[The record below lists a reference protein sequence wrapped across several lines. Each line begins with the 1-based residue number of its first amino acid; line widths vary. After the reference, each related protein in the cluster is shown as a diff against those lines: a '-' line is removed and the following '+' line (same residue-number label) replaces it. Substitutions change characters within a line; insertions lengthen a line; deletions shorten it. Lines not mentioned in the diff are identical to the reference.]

1 MFAVRLGQRSIRILG
16 LLAALLVAVSIL
28 FLPRLVSRAD
38 PGDAPITAVAF
49 VDLNSDGE
57 WQPGELR
64 FTDLAVNVYD
74 SEGNTVAGVLDA
86 GADQFNIDVA
96 GLDAAGA
103 LVDEYRVEFH
113 SVGAP
118 YVFSAQGESQDGA
131 AIAQGGSS
139 VQFAAPGDTVYVA
152 VHDPAA
158 YCQDNPQLVTN
169 CYVTGDQLT
178 DVNAGMDTLVSLQY
192 DWGNDGTNAPVDGQ
206 FDSWQVDEN
215 GVPNDPVHVATAAD
229 IGTTWGLAWNRSTT
243 EVYVASFLKMFTGYG
258 PEGPNAIYKMNV
270 DPYTG
275 AVVGSP
281 SLFARVGDSTGFD
294 PVNGTFDKSFP
305 ATGGTSG
312 VDVCDDMHADGTDL
326 VEPVYNQSVWTNIMK
341 CSFGDIDLS
350 KDGSTLY
357 VASLKG
363 NDVLSFD
370 TASGQLVDQDTFDT
384 ALVADICPAHA
395 TDAHIFATGVNDQDV
410 LHVGGVC
417 SGETNQDGTEV
428 WAFVY
433 TLDPA
438 TNTWTRVFDT
448 QISDDYKTIGGWT
461 RDYVAAIGGNPDRFQ
476 NAPAN
481 SVQSIFVR
489 DTQLTDI
496 EFFGNDLTL
505 GFRTRSGDALG
516 FQIPDPVRN
525 DVFVNPGL
533 GGGDLMCV
541 WWDAD
546 NGRYVRELD
555 GRCGAG
561 REYDPAYRDA
571 AGPGRGHA
579 RPANEFYWGDGANW
593 IYPGGVHNEAV
604 VGGLSQVNTRP
615 LAFTGLNPPDALGG
629 TLFNTGGVGWADNL
643 NGATFKAYLLY
654 QSSGVEDGVPSPDAF
669 LDSFFGKANGLG
681 DLEQLCVAAP
691 MQLGNSVWFDS
702 DGDGI
707 QDPGELPVIGA
718 TVNLYN
724 AAGDLLATTVTDND
738 GHYLFSSI
746 GNDGLPGTA
755 DDIFASGDDLV
766 VRMDNPDDFASGG
779 ALFEW
784 QLTVEGAD
792 DGSSPTS
799 DDQDSDGALADST
812 GQGANFPEIPVL
824 VGDPGWNDH
833 TLDFGY
839 AQQLVPTTTT
849 TVAPTTTTTAAPTTT
864 TTVAPTTTTTVAPTT
879 TTTMVASTTTTM
891 VAPTTTTTMVAPTTT
906 TTVAPTTT
914 TTVAP
919 TTTTTVAPT
928 TTTTTAAPTTTTT
941 MVAPTTTTTMVAP
954 TTTTTAAPT
963 TTTAAPVY
971 DLALVKVLTTSDTVA
986 AGELVRFEIGVRNQG
1001 DVAAGSVTI
1010 TDTLPDGLVFASAD
1024 SPGWTDLGG
1033 GVVSYDLPV
1042 DLAAG
1047 ATYTVELAAMVDGT
1061 VLGPLVN
1068 NAEISSDSGDDK
1080 DSTPDAVLDDA
1091 TIDRESLA
1099 DLDIDSEVGDED
1111 DADIALVTVRPLATT
1126 TTTAGPTTTTTSPG
1140 PTTTTTS
1147 PGPTTTTTS
1156 PGPTTTT
1163 TTVAGVTTT
1172 TFAPTTTTT
1181 APTTTTTAPTTTTTA
1196 GPTTTT
1202 TVAGVTTTTLAPTT
1216 TTSTLAPVY
1225 DLALV
1230 KLLVSEGPFVVGSE
1244 VEFSVVVRNQGEVT
1258 ANLVEVTDTFPAGM
1272 SLAGSNTGWVDGG
1285 DGTAVFR
1292 STDPLGPGETLR
1304 IPLFLVLNDAGL
1316 GAYSNLAGI
1325 SADDGDDKDSTPGTG
1340 TDDAVVDQVDES
1352 GLDVDQVPGDEDDS
1366 DIAVFT
1372 IVPASIGDKVFSDL
1386 DGDGIQDAG
1395 EPGIP
1400 GIIVILERVVDG
1412 VQSEVASTVTDANG
1426 EYLFEGL
1433 EPGDY
1438 CIKFLLPEDA
1448 EASPANAGADGT
1460 ADSDGVAEGT
1470 VVRDGVTYQAYKTV
1484 ATTLEPGE
1492 VDLTWDQGIVPAV
1505 VPASIGD
1512 KVFSDLDGDGIQD
1525 AGEPGIPGIIVI
1537 LERVVDGVQSE
1548 VTSTVTDAN
1557 GEYLFEGLEPGEYCI
1572 KFLLPEGAEASPA
1585 NAGTDGTA
1593 DSDGI
1598 TEGTVVRD
1606 GVTYQAYKT
1615 VATTLDAG
1623 EEDLTWDQGIVPP
1636 APPASIGD
1644 KVFSDLDGDG
1654 IQDAGEPGIPGI
1666 IVILERVVDGERVE
1680 VADTVTD
1687 ANGEYLFDGLEPG
1700 DYSITF
1706 LLPEDAEASPADA
1719 GASDAL
1725 DSDGASEGTVVRDGV
1740 TYQVY
1745 KTIPTTLDAGEQ
1757 DLTWDQGIVPAVEP
1771 AAIGDT
1777 VWSDTNGDGIQDADE
1792 PGIPGIIVILEKV
1805 VDGER
1810 IEIADTLTDADG
1822 KYLFEG
1828 LEPGDYSVKFLL
1840 GAEMTASP
1848 TDTGADDAA
1857 DSDGTSTGTVVR
1869 DGVTYQV
1876 YTTVVT
1882 TLDAGERD
1890 LTWDQGVVPAQ
1901 DPIDLAITK
1910 TVELQSATLA
1920 EWTLKIVNSSDRPA
1934 LGPVI
1939 VTDQMPAGLVYTD
1952 AQAPDG
1958 WVCERDG
1965 RDLRCTFDAD
1975 MPAQS
1980 EATIV
1985 VQTSMDVP
1993 AGTKLTN
2000 NAVVA
2005 GAESETETGNNE
2017 DEASITVPDKEAP
2030 LTDLVINKSARNA
2043 DAAGNVIWDI
2053 EVTNVSDVDAENPT
2067 VVDELPATLSFM
2079 TAVGDGWDCAA
2090 EAQTVTCNATE
2101 VLKAGDSAAFSI
2113 ETSVDAAPGS
2123 VITNEAIVSTKTA
2136 ERSEDNNADSAQIE
2150 TAAGSIDDGSPSSPV
2165 AFTGANSLRF
2175 AALGALLLLAGVA
2188 LVAVRRRKVNG

>member
-1 MFAVRLGQRSIRILG
+1 
-16 LLAALLVAVSIL
+16 
-28 FLPRLVSRAD
+28 
-38 PGDAPITAVAF
+38 
-49 VDLNSDGE
+49 
-57 WQPGELR
+57 
-64 FTDLAVNVYD
+64 
-74 SEGNTVAGVLDA
+74 
-86 GADQFNIDVA
+86 
-96 GLDAAGA
+96 
-103 LVDEYRVEFH
+103 
-113 SVGAP
+113 
-118 YVFSAQGESQDGA
+118 
-131 AIAQGGSS
+131 
-139 VQFAAPGDTVYVA
+139 
-152 VHDPAA
+152 
-158 YCQDNPQLVTN
+158 
-169 CYVTGDQLT
+169 
-178 DVNAGMDTLVSLQY
+178 
-192 DWGNDGTNAPVDGQ
+192 
-206 FDSWQVDEN
+206 
-215 GVPNDPVHVATAAD
+215 
-229 IGTTWGLAWNRSTT
+229 
-243 EVYVASFLKMFTGYG
+243 
-258 PEGPNAIYKMNV
+258 
-270 DPYTG
+270 
-275 AVVGSP
+275 
-281 SLFARVGDSTGFD
+281 
-294 PVNGTFDKSFP
+294 
-305 ATGGTSG
+305 
-312 VDVCDDMHADGTDL
+312 
-326 VEPVYNQSVWTNIMK
+326 
-341 CSFGDIDLS
+341 
-350 KDGSTLY
+350 
-357 VASLKG
+357 
-363 NDVLSFD
+363 
-370 TASGQLVDQDTFDT
+370 
-384 ALVADICPAHA
+384 
-395 TDAHIFATGVNDQDV
+395 
-410 LHVGGVC
+410 
-417 SGETNQDGTEV
+417 
-428 WAFVY
+428 
-433 TLDPA
+433 
-438 TNTWTRVFDT
+438 
-448 QISDDYKTIGGWT
+448 
-461 RDYVAAIGGNPDRFQ
+461 
-476 NAPAN
+476 
-481 SVQSIFVR
+481 
-489 DTQLTDI
+489 
-496 EFFGNDLTL
+496 
-505 GFRTRSGDALG
+505 
-516 FQIPDPVRN
+516 
-525 DVFVNPGL
+525 
-533 GGGDLMCV
+533 
-541 WWDAD
+541 
-546 NGRYVRELD
+546 
-555 GRCGAG
+555 
-561 REYDPAYRDA
+561 
-571 AGPGRGHA
+571 
-579 RPANEFYWGDGANW
+579 
-593 IYPGGVHNEAV
+593 
-604 VGGLSQVNTRP
+604 
-615 LAFTGLNPPDALGG
+615 
-629 TLFNTGGVGWADNL
+629 
-643 NGATFKAYLLY
+643 
-654 QSSGVEDGVPSPDAF
+654 
-669 LDSFFGKANGLG
+669 
-681 DLEQLCVAAP
+681 
-691 MQLGNSVWFDS
+691 
-702 DGDGI
+702 
-707 QDPGELPVIGA
+707 
-718 TVNLYN
+718 
-724 AAGDLLATTVTDND
+724 
-738 GHYLFSSI
+738 
-746 GNDGLPGTA
+746 
-755 DDIFASGDDLV
+755 
-766 VRMDNPDDFASGG
+766 
-779 ALFEW
+779 
-784 QLTVEGAD
+784 
-792 DGSSPTS
+792 
-799 DDQDSDGALADST
+799 
-812 GQGANFPEIPVL
+812 
-824 VGDPGWNDH
+824 
-833 TLDFGY
+833 
-839 AQQLVPTTTT
+839 
-849 TVAPTTTTTAAPTTT
+849 
-864 TTVAPTTTTTVAPTT
+864 
-879 TTTMVASTTTTM
+879 
-891 VAPTTTTTMVAPTTT
+891 
-906 TTVAPTTT
+906 
-914 TTVAP
+914 
-919 TTTTTVAPT
+919 
-928 TTTTTAAPTTTTT
+928 
-941 MVAPTTTTTMVAP
+941 
-954 TTTTTAAPT
+954 
-963 TTTAAPVY
+963 
-971 DLALVKVLTTSDTVA
+971 
-986 AGELVRFEIGVRNQG
+986 
-1001 DVAAGSVTI
+1001 
-1010 TDTLPDGLVFASAD
+1010 
-1024 SPGWTDLGG
+1024 
-1033 GVVSYDLPV
+1033 
-1042 DLAAG
+1042 
-1047 ATYTVELAAMVDGT
+1047 
-1061 VLGPLVN
+1061 
-1068 NAEISSDSGDDK
+1068 
-1080 DSTPDAVLDDA
+1080 
-1091 TIDRESLA
+1091 
-1099 DLDIDSEVGDED
+1099 
-1111 DADIALVTVRPLATT
+1111 
-1126 TTTAGPTTTTTSPG
+1126 
-1140 PTTTTTS
+1140 
-1147 PGPTTTTTS
+1147 
-1156 PGPTTTT
+1156 
-1163 TTVAGVTTT
+1163 
-1172 TFAPTTTTT
+1172 
-1181 APTTTTTAPTTTTTA
+1181 
-1196 GPTTTT
+1196 
-1202 TVAGVTTTTLAPTT
+1202 
-1216 TTSTLAPVY
+1216 
-1225 DLALV
+1225 
-1230 KLLVSEGPFVVGSE
+1230 VSEGPFVVGSE

-1372 IVPASIGDKVFSDL
+1372 IV
-1386 DGDGIQDAG
+1386 
-1395 EPGIP
+1395 
-1400 GIIVILERVVDG
+1400 
-1412 VQSEVASTVTDANG
+1412 
-1426 EYLFEGL
+1426 
-1433 EPGDY
+1433 
-1438 CIKFLLPEDA
+1438 
-1448 EASPANAGADGT
+1448 
-1460 ADSDGVAEGT
+1460 
-1470 VVRDGVTYQAYKTV
+1470 
-1484 ATTLEPGE
+1484 
-1492 VDLTWDQGIVPAV
+1492 
-1505 VPASIGD
+1505 
-1512 KVFSDLDGDGIQD
+1512 
-1525 AGEPGIPGIIVI
+1525 
-1537 LERVVDGVQSE
+1537 
-1548 VTSTVTDAN
+1548 
-1557 GEYLFEGLEPGEYCI
+1557 
-1572 KFLLPEGAEASPA
+1572 
-1585 NAGTDGTA
+1585 
-1593 DSDGI
+1593 
-1598 TEGTVVRD
+1598 
-1606 GVTYQAYKT
+1606 
-1615 VATTLDAG
+1615 
-1623 EEDLTWDQGIVPP
+1623 
-1636 APPASIGD
+1636 PASIGD